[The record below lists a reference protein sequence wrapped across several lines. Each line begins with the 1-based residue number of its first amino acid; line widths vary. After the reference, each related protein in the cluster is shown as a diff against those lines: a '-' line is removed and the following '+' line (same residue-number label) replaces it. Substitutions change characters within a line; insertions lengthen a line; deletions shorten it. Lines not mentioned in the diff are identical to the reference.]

1 MLIGYKCLP
10 VRLQSILALAQC
22 DQQAAGAAC
31 LQPLSA
37 AKAATCE
44 CIDEARQD
52 LKRRIAGI
60 GKRVGDFAV
69 TQDAAG

>member
-1 MLIGYKCLP
+1 MLTQAYNTYAG
-10 VRLQSILALAQC
+10 LALAQC

-31 LQPLSA
+31 LQPLNQ

-44 CIDEARQD
+44 CIDEARED

-60 GKRVGDFAV
+60 GNLLCLYPRI
-69 TQDAAG
+69 